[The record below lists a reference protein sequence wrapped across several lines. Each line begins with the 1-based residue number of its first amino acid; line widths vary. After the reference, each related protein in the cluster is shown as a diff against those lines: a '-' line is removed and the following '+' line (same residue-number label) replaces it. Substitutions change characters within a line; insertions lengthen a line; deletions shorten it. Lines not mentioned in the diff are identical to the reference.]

1 LLDLNVLIAL
11 LDRQHTL
18 HRKARDWFI
27 SSDGE
32 SWGLCPI
39 TESGFIRVMA
49 SPVMQASQCTTAE
62 AADILRELATRPG
75 YCYWPITDS
84 WNTLTAPF
92 ADRIFGH
99 QQVTDAYLLGLAIK
113 NDGVLVTFDKAI
125 RFLAGAEFSRNLH
138 ILE

>member
-1 LLDLNVLIAL
+1 
-11 LDRQHTL
+11 
-18 HRKARDWFI
+18 
-27 SSDGE
+27 
-32 SWGLCPI
+32 
-39 TESGFIRVMA
+39 
-49 SPVMQASQCTTAE
+49 MQASQCTTAE

-99 QQVTDAYLLGLAIK
+99 QQVMDAYLLGLAIK

-125 RFLAGAEFSRNLH
+125 RFLAGAEFSRNLLV
-138 ILE
+138 LE